1 MSAAF
6 TVALGFLFCVFPL
19 CAQQPTGHLTIR
31 VTDVIGAVIPG
42 AHVEIDR
49 APGAPDTLQ
58 ITDWKGELTCDI
70 PAGPHTISVHS
81 SGFESWAGQIEIT
94 NAAAQLLTATMQI
107 TATMQSGPSW
117 GPGPV
122 ADFTDYQSFLAKIPE
137 PALLSTA
144 PLATFPLSSRPVG
157 KHEKRA
163 KL

>member
-49 APGAPDTLQ
+49 APGAPVSLQ
-58 ITDWKGELTCDI
+58 LTDFKGELACNL
-70 PAGPHTISVHS
+70 PAGSHKISIHS
-81 SGFESWAGQIEIT
+81 SGFASWNGQIDILGET
-94 NAAAQLLTATMQI
+94 AQRLDAQLKI
-107 TATMQSGPSW
+107 GRSSGPLE
-117 GPGPV
+117 V
-122 ADFTDYQSFLAKIPE
+122 ADYSDYQSLLAKIPE

-144 PLATFPLSSRPVG
+144 PLATFPLSSRSVG